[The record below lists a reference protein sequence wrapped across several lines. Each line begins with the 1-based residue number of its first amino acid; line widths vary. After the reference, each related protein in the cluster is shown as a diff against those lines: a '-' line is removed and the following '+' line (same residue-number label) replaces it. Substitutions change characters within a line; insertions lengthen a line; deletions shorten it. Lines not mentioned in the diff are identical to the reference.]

1 MAKIILWSTMN
12 LDYAPVRPAG
22 VHHLASWLRQHGH
35 SVKVIDFCHI
45 MSTDDLVAITEKN
58 IDAETIAVGVSSS
71 FWDQFF
77 RFGLEDPP
85 YVEPLWVSQARD
97 KIQEKYPGLYWLL
110 GGEKSNLPVN
120 YKYHWIPFVGYSE
133 DKVLQWVD
141 QNTKK
146 LIRRDLFDIT
156 TSRMHYSTDNS
167 IQPSEP
173 LGIELARGCMFRCKF
188 CSYPYVGK
196 EPGTY
201 IRNFGYLKEE
211 LIYNFNEFGT
221 TKYYFLDHTVNDSI
235 EKIQALADIAQSLPF
250 KLEWIG
256 YNRLDLVMTQ
266 PNMPQLLKDSG
277 LRSSCFGIES
287 FHPEASTAIGKGFM
301 GKRGKES
308 LLQLREIW
316 GPEITWYM
324 SMICGLPGETREHLL
339 ESSQWCIDNDM
350 YAWGFFN
357 LNMTTLESKQF
368 KSEFDLNYANY
379 GYRFPNPHRHWY
391 WENDYWN
398 SDESSL
404 FSKELNRMAQDSC
417 RLGAWM
423 LAEVTGL
430 GYSFDEV
437 MHIRRKDHP
446 WDKYRAETAEFV
458 KKYVFDQ
465 LNK

>member
-1 MAKIILWSTMN
+1 MARIILWSTMR

-58 IDAETIAVGVSSS
+58 IDSETIAIGVSSS

-77 RFGLEDPP
+77 RSGLENHPFI
-85 YVEPLWVSQARD
+85 EPDWVIDARD
-97 KIQEKYPGLYWLL
+97 RLQAKYPEMYWLL
-110 GGEKSNLPVN
+110 GGEKSVLPEHF
-120 YKYHWIPFVGYSE
+120 KYHWIPFIGYAE
-133 DKVLQWVD
+133 DSVLKWVD

-146 LIRRDLFDIT
+146 LVRRDSFDIT
-156 TSRMHYSTDNS
+156 TMRMTYSGDNA
-167 IQPSEP
+167 IRPSEP
-173 LGIELARGCMFRCKF
+173 LGIELARGCMFKCKF

-201 IRNFGYLKEE
+201 IRNLDYLKEE
-211 LIYNFNEFGT
+211 FLYNYNEFGT

-235 EKIQALADIAQSLPF
+235 DKIRGLADIAQSLPF

-266 PNMPQLLKDSG
+266 PNGAQLLKDSG

-287 FHPEASTAIGKGFM
+287 FGEEASQAIGKGFM
-301 GKRGKES
+301 SKRGKES
-308 LLQLREIW
+308 LLQLKEFW

-324 SMICGLPGETREHLL
+324 SMISGLPGDTRESLQ
-339 ESSQWCIDNDM
+339 EYSQWNIDNEM
-350 YAWGFFN
+350 YAWGFFGLGISTAEN
-357 LNMTTLESKQF
+357 KTF
-368 KSEFDLNYANY
+368 KSEFDLNYKEY
-379 GYRFPNPHRHWY
+379 GYRFPIPGNHHY

-398 SDESSL
+398 APQA
-404 FSKELNRMAQDSC
+404 KQYARELNTIANEHAK
-417 RLGAWM
+417 LGAWM

-430 GYSFDEV
+430 GYTFDEV
-437 MHIRRKDHP
+437 MHIKRKDHP
-446 WDKYRAETAEFV
+446 WDKYCSETKAFV
-458 KKYVFDQ
+458 DRYVANQ
-465 LNK
+465 LR